1 MGKCE
6 PSAATLRVMAAPK
19 PTRRLE
25 LRHWRAGASVVA
37 GADEVGRG
45 PWAGPLVV
53 GAVVLP
59 RERREW
65 LPLLRDS
72 KALTDEARRAL
83 APRIRDEA
91 EDAALGWVS
100 SAEIDELG
108 LAAALRL
115 GYRRAILGLS
125 RAPDIVLAD
134 GSDRLRLPWPTEMVV
149 RGDARVASIAAA
161 SIIAKVARDDY
172 MVALDAQ
179 FPEFGFARHKGYG
192 APEHRAALARCAPCP
207 EHRRSFRPVAQ
218 AIQFS
223 AGPAPL
229 AAVD

>member
-1 MGKCE
+1 MPAG
-6 PSAATLRVMAAPK
+6 
-19 PTRRLE
+19 PTRRRE
-25 LRHWRAGASVVA
+25 LRHWREGAAVVA

-59 RERREW
+59 PDARPPW
-65 LPLLRDS
+65 LSHVRDS
-72 KALTDEARRAL
+72 KALSARTRREL
-83 APRIRDEA
+83 APQITEGALDS
-91 EDAALGWVS
+91 ALGWVAA
-100 SAEIDELG
+100 AEIDQLG

-115 GYRRAILGLS
+115 GYRRALANLA
-125 RAPDIVLAD
+125 RPPDIVLAD
-134 GSDRLRLPWPTEMVV
+134 GSDRLNLPWPTEMVV

-179 FPEFGFARHKGYG
+179 FPQFGFARHKGYG
-192 APEHRAALARCAPCP
+192 APEHRVALEIHPPCP

-218 AIQFS
+218 AALFTELPA
-223 AGPAPL
+223 AGG
-229 AAVD
+229 

>member
-1 MGKCE
+1 MPAG
-6 PSAATLRVMAAPK
+6 
-19 PTRRLE
+19 PTRRRE
-25 LRHWRAGASVVA
+25 LRHWREGAAVVA

-59 RERREW
+59 PDARPPW
-65 LPLLRDS
+65 LSHVRDS
-72 KALTDEARRAL
+72 KALSARTRREL
-83 APRIRDEA
+83 APQITEGA
-91 EDAALGWVS
+91 QDAALGWVAA
-100 SAEIDELG
+100 AEIDQLG

-115 GYRRAILGLS
+115 GYRRALANLA
-125 RAPDIVLAD
+125 RPPDIVLAD

-172 MVALDAQ
+172 MAALDAQ
-179 FPEFGFARHKGYG
+179 FPQFGFARHKGYG
-192 APEHRAALARCAPCP
+192 APEHRVALEIHPPCP

-218 AIQFS
+218 AALFTELPA
-223 AGPAPL
+223 AGG
-229 AAVD
+229 

>member
-1 MGKCE
+1 M
-6 PSAATLRVMAAPK
+6 PAPK

-25 LRHWRAGASVVA
+25 LRYWRAGASIVA

-59 RERREW
+59 PERRPAW

-72 KALTDEARRAL
+72 KALSAAARQAL
-83 APRIRDEA
+83 APRIHDEA
-91 EDAALGWVS
+91 QDAALGWVAA
-100 SAEIDELG
+100 AEIDARG

-115 GYRRAILGLS
+115 AYRRAIEGLS
-125 RAPDIVLAD
+125 HPPDIVLAD

-172 MVALDAQ
+172 MAALDAQ
-179 FPEFGFARHKGYG
+179 FPQFGFARHKGYG
-192 APEHRAALARCAPCP
+192 APEHRAALEIHPPCP
-207 EHRRSFRPVAQ
+207 EHRSSFRPVAQ
-218 AIQFS
+218 AAQFAELPA
-223 AGPAPL
+223 AGG
-229 AAVD
+229 

>member
-1 MGKCE
+1 M
-6 PSAATLRVMAAPK
+6 SVK
-19 PTRRLE
+19 PTRRIE
-25 LRHWRAGASVVA
+25 LRHWRAGAAVVA

-59 RERREW
+59 RERAAW

-72 KALTDEARRAL
+72 KALSAEARRAL
-83 APRIRDEA
+83 APQIHSGA
-91 EDAALGWVS
+91 QDAALGWVGA
-100 SAEIDELG
+100 AEIDQLG

-115 GYRRAILGLS
+115 AYRRALSGLV
-125 RAPDIVLAD
+125 APPDIVLAD
-134 GSDRLRLPWPTEMVV
+134 GADRLGLPWPTEMVV

-172 MVALDAQ
+172 MVALDAR
-179 FPEFGFARHKGYG
+179 FPQFGFARHKGYG
-192 APEHRAALARCAPCP
+192 APEHRAALEAHPPCP

-218 AIQFS
+218 AALFNSRQF
-223 AGPAPL
+223 
-229 AAVD
+229 AAAD